1 MPIRLEADHT
11 HRRLTAQAV
20 GVLTRDDVLQF
31 LRTARSGVER
41 QNWPLLFD
49 ATGATAT
56 LEPADV
62 ESAVAVVRA
71 AVLRDGMRAH
81 VALVA
86 GDDALYRWLI
96 DYETR
101 CAEMGVR
108 VIRTF
113 RRRDDAERWLEIV
126 SAARRFI

>member
-1 MPIRLEADHT
+1 MA
-11 HRRLTAQAV
+11 TAT
-20 GVLTRDDVLQF
+20 GVITRDEVLQF
-31 LRTARSGVER
+31 LRTARSRVER
-41 QNWPLLFD
+41 QSWPLLFD
-49 ATGATAT
+49 ATGATCDLTA
-56 LEPADV
+56 ADV
-62 ESAVAVVRA
+62 EAAVAVVRA

-86 GDDALYRWLI
+86 DDTTLYQWLI

-113 RRRDDAERWLEIV
+113 RLRADAEHWLEIV
-126 SAARRFI
+126 SSARRFI